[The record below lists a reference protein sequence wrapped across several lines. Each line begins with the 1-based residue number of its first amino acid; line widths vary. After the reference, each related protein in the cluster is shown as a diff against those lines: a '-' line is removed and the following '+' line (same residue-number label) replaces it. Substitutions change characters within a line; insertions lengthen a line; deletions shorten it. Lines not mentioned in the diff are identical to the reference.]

1 MKNPLEVS
9 HRYDD
14 IIDLPHYT
22 SPIRPR
28 MPLRDRAAQFAPF
41 ATLLATEPP
50 SGSRP
55 FHEDSKTNLTEKEDA
70 VYQPYIRFQK
80 VCVNL
85 YLLLE

>member
-28 MPLRDRAAQFAPF
+28 MPEVWMPM
-41 ATLLATEPP
+41 TLP
-50 SGSRP
+50 SSM
-55 FHEDSKTNLTEKEDA
+55 
-70 VYQPYIRFQK
+70 
-80 VCVNL
+80 
-85 YLLLE
+85 